1 MKEAGSPIDFAAVL
15 EMLGGDRQLVHALL
29 GTFLEELSS
38 DLEASQLATADDDA
52 ESLRLL
58 AHRIKGT
65 SASLHALIVSAA
77 ARELEQ
83 ACIEGHPA
91 VIAAR
96 QLVMAD
102 QAQILM
108 GAIREWRSQMVD

>member
-1 MKEAGSPIDFAAVL
+1 MKEAGSPIDFSAVL
-15 EMLGGDRQLVHALL
+15 EMLGGERDLVHVLL

-38 DLEASQLATADDDA
+38 DLEASQLALADDDA
-52 ESLRLL
+52 ESLRRL

-83 ACIEGHPA
+83 ACMEGHPA

-96 QLVMAD
+96 LLVMAD
-102 QAQILM
+102 QAHILM
-108 GAIREWRSQMVD
+108 REIREWRSKVVD

>member
-1 MKEAGSPIDFAAVL
+1 MKEAGSPIDFSAVL
-15 EMLGGDRQLVHALL
+15 EMLGGDRDLVHVLL

-38 DLEASQLATADDDA
+38 DLEASQLALVDDDA
-52 ESLRLL
+52 ESLRRL

-83 ACIEGHPA
+83 ACMEGHPA

-96 QLVMAD
+96 LLVMAD
-102 QAQILM
+102 QAHILM
-108 GAIREWRSQMVD
+108 REIREWRSKVVD

>member
-1 MKEAGSPIDFAAVL
+1 VKEAGSPIDFSAVL
-15 EMLGGDRQLVHALL
+15 EMLGGERDLVHVLL

-38 DLEASQLATADDDA
+38 DLEASQLALADDDA
-52 ESLRLL
+52 ESLRRL

-83 ACIEGHPA
+83 ACMEGHPA

-96 QLVMAD
+96 LLVMAD
-102 QAQILM
+102 QAHILM
-108 GAIREWRSQMVD
+108 GEIREWRSKVVD

>member
-1 MKEAGSPIDFAAVL
+1 VKEAGSPIDFSAVL
-15 EMLGGDRQLVHALL
+15 EMLGGERDLVHVLL

-38 DLEASQLATADDDA
+38 DLEASQLALADDDA
-52 ESLRLL
+52 ESLRRL

-83 ACIEGHPA
+83 ACMEGHPA

-96 QLVMAD
+96 LLVMAD
-102 QAQILM
+102 QAHILM
-108 GAIREWRSQMVD
+108 REIREWRSKVVD

>member
-1 MKEAGSPIDFAAVL
+1 VKEAGSPIDFSAVL
-15 EMLGGDRQLVHALL
+15 EMLGGDRDLVHVLL

-38 DLEASQLATADDDA
+38 DLEASQLALADDDA
-52 ESLRLL
+52 ESLRRL

-83 ACIEGHPA
+83 ACMEGHPA

-96 QLVMAD
+96 LLVMAD
-102 QAQILM
+102 QAHILM
-108 GAIREWRSQMVD
+108 REIREWRSKVVD

>member
-1 MKEAGSPIDFAAVL
+1 MKEAGSPIDFSAVL
-15 EMLGGDRQLVHALL
+15 EMLGGDSDLVHVLL

-38 DLEASQLATADDDA
+38 DLEASQLALADDDA
-52 ESLRLL
+52 ESLRRL

-83 ACIEGHPA
+83 ACMEGHPA

-96 QLVMAD
+96 LLVMAD
-102 QAQILM
+102 QAHILM
-108 GAIREWRSQMVD
+108 GEIREWRSKVVD